1 MTAGSCNYW
10 VILTGIITGGRMNIS
25 TFRVRFLHP
34 LSSPTSHD
42 MPKKIGAPMVG
53 CTGAKE

>member
-1 MTAGSCNYW
+1 MTAGSYNYW
-10 VILTGIITGGRMNIS
+10 AIGIVTGGRMNIS

-42 MPKKIGAPMVG
+42 MPKEIGAPTVG